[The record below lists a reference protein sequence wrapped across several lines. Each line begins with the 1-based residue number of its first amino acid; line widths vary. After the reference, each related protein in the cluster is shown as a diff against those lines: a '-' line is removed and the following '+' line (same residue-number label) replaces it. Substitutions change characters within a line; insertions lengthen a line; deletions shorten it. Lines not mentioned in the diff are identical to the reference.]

1 MLTTSVDYFS
11 IHTSTHTILIPTIIR
26 SAIAGITAEPTS
38 SERIVTVQMTVPQVQ
53 TWGLEEMH
61 FTALVTE
68 IVTITVPGTVRVTH
82 TVTMGV
88 EG

>member
-1 MLTTSVDYFS
+1 MTTSVDYSS

-26 SAIAGITAEPTS
+26 ATIAGITAAPTS
-38 SERIVTVQMTVPQVQ
+38 SERVVTVQMTVPQVQ
-53 TWGLEEMH
+53 TWELEEMH

-68 IVTITVPGTVRVTH
+68 VVTITVPGTVRVTH

-88 EG
+88 GG